1 MDKGRYRNKNLVFS
15 IKKQDT
21 EKLFKKIYEHD
32 ADKETKK
39 TSNNFFIMNWQDK
52 NIISN

>member
-1 MDKGRYRNKNLVFS
+1 MDKGRYRNKNLAFS

-32 ADKETKK
+32 ADKEKK
-39 TSNNFFIMNWQDK
+39 HQ
-52 NIISN
+52 IIFLL